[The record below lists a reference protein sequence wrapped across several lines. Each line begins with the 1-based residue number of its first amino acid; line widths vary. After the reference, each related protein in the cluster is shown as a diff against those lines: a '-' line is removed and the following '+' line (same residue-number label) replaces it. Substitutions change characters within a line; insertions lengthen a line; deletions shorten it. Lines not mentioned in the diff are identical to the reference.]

1 MFEIV
6 KAGGPMMGPIILA
19 SIIAAAIVLERLWTL
34 QTKRVLPAELTDKV
48 WRWVE
53 QGQIQDKHIAA
64 LEQNS
69 PLGKVL
75 AAGLANRHRDRAI
88 LKEAI
93 EDTGRHVVHELERF
107 IGTLG
112 MIASLSPLMGLL
124 GTVMGMIRTFNA
136 IASAGIGNPTALAG
150 GIAEA
155 LITTASGL
163 AVAIPATISRS
174 RPTASGRTTGDSTP
188 AGTSAMPGRSPR
200 GCWIVARCSALPSRS
215 TWRARWSAPS
225 SPAHCRAPPD
235 TTPSCVTRAPVERG
249 CPTTWSSPTGNRPA
263 ASSRSPWV
271 PRSWRTR
278 RSR

>member
-19 SIIAAAIVLERLWTL
+19 SIVAAAIVLERLWTL
-34 QTKRVLPAELTDKV
+34 QSKRVLPAELTDKV

-75 AAGLANRHRDRAI
+75 AAGLANRHRERPI

-107 IGTLG
+107 IATLG

-136 IASAGIGNPTALAG
+136 ITTAGVGNPTALAG

-155 LITTASGL
+155 LITTAAGL
-163 AVAIPATISRS
+163 AVAIPATICYRLL
-174 RPTASGRTTGDSTP
+174 RGR
-188 AGTSAMPGRSPR
+188 
-200 GCWIVARCSALPSRS
+200 
-215 TWRARWSAPS
+215 
-225 SPAHCRAPPD
+225 
-235 TTPSCVTRAPVERG
+235 VERLVVAMEKEAMKLVQAIEQQPG
-249 CPTTWSSPTGNRPA
+249 VRVQS
-263 ASSRSPWV
+263 SSRGAAA
-271 PRSWRTR
+271 
-278 RSR
+278 

>member
-6 KAGGPMMGPIILA
+6 KAGGFMMGPIILA
-19 SIIAAAIVLERLWTL
+19 SIVAAAIVLERLWTL
-34 QTKRVLPAELTDKV
+34 QSKRVLPAELTDKV

-107 IGTLG
+107 ISTLG

-124 GTVMGMIRTFNA
+124 GTVTGMIRTFNA
-136 IASAGIGNPTALAG
+136 ITTAGVGNPTALAG

-155 LITTASGL
+155 LICTAAGL
-163 AVAIPATISRS
+163 AVAIPATICYRLL
-174 RPTASGRTTGDSTP
+174 RGR
-188 AGTSAMPGRSPR
+188 
-200 GCWIVARCSALPSRS
+200 
-215 TWRARWSAPS
+215 
-225 SPAHCRAPPD
+225 
-235 TTPSCVTRAPVERG
+235 VERLVVAMEKEAMKLVQAIEQQPG
-249 CPTTWSSPTGNRPA
+249 IRMQTGAHA
-263 ASSRSPWV
+263 AGSRGAAA
-271 PRSWRTR
+271 
-278 RSR
+278 

>member
-6 KAGGPMMGPIILA
+6 KAGGPIMGPIILA
-19 SIIAAAIVLERLWTL
+19 SIVAAAIILERLWTL
-34 QTKRVLPAELTDKV
+34 QTKRVLPIELTDKV

-93 EDTGRHVVHELERF
+93 EDTGRHVVHELDRF

-124 GTVMGMIRTFNA
+124 GTVLGMIRTFNA
-136 IASAGIGNPTALAG
+136 ITTSGVGNPTALAG

-155 LITTASGL
+155 LIATAAGL
-163 AVAIPATISRS
+163 AVAIPATIAYRLL
-174 RPTASGRTTGDSTP
+174 RGR
-188 AGTSAMPGRSPR
+188 
-200 GCWIVARCSALPSRS
+200 
-215 TWRARWSAPS
+215 
-225 SPAHCRAPPD
+225 
-235 TTPSCVTRAPVERG
+235 VERLVVAMEKEAMKLVQAIEQQPG
-249 CPTTWSSPTGNRPA
+249 VRAA
-263 ASSRSPWV
+263 ASQAAARGAAA
-271 PRSWRTR
+271 
-278 RSR
+278 